1 MNEHTSDKFLF
12 VAKLINEGMN
22 IFHIELFKKKK
33 VEKIQ
38 LLNLAV
44 KSCAIIKCHFFRNW
58 KRKSPFACFLGKIM
72 SCFIRQCDGP
82 LSHFAQLCSKLKITK
97 LAPRSNRLNLLLIS
111 LSHLFARS
119 QANLLPKRCNGT
131 FLGVVNAIPSI
142 FTASTL
148 CGYLVRV
155 RLIHGLS
162 PHAHFQK
169 SSLCMFQ
176 AYGASVDPLSVMV
189 SLSET

>member
-1 MNEHTSDKFLF
+1 MNCSQFIKNNTEKSEWTHIRQISIRGQVNKWGYEH
-12 VAKLINEGMN
+12 
-22 IFHIELFKKKK
+22 FHIELFKKKK

-148 CGYLVRV
+148 CGYLVSQT
-155 RLIHGLS
+155 HS
-162 PHAHFQK
+162 W
-169 SSLCMFQ
+169 
-176 AYGASVDPLSVMV
+176 PLSSR
-189 SLSET
+189 SLPKT

>member
-1 MNEHTSDKFLF
+1 
-12 VAKLINEGMN
+12 
-22 IFHIELFKKKK
+22 
-33 VEKIQ
+33 
-38 LLNLAV
+38 
-44 KSCAIIKCHFFRNW
+44 
-58 KRKSPFACFLGKIM
+58 M
-72 SCFIRQCDGP
+72 SCSFGP

-162 PHAHFQK
+162 PHAQFQK
-169 SSLCMFQ
+169 PSLCMFQ

>member
-1 MNEHTSDKFLF
+1 MS
-12 VAKLINEGMN
+12 
-22 IFHIELFKKKK
+22 FHSAMRWSTQSLRTTVQQIKDYKISTPFKQ
-33 VEKIQ
+33 V
-38 LLNLAV
+38 
-44 KSCAIIKCHFFRNW
+44 
-58 KRKSPFACFLGKIM
+58 
-72 SCFIRQCDGP
+72 
-82 LSHFAQLCSKLKITK
+82 
-97 LAPRSNRLNLLLIS
+97 NLLLIS

-162 PHAHFQK
+162 PHAYFQK
-169 SSLCMFQ
+169 PSLCMFQ

-189 SLSET
+189 SLSETLKRHTVKESRLGKETGALFVCFL